1 MPDFS
6 LWRHVTPREI
16 ELAVTGK
23 QHLSLRL
30 TFERDGQEAELLLPL
45 VVVNRGRGPS
55 VLVAGG
61 THGDEFEGQITVSKL
76 CREIDPESVHGTLIL
91 LPLHNVLACHA
102 GTRLTPGDNS
112 DLNRLYGGRPGNGP
126 AHAIARFVES
136 VLLPRIDWVIDLHSG
151 GVEHEFVL
159 SSNLQARMHS
169 AEFETMLAP
178 LLAFD
183 APYAIVFDEV
193 SASGQM
199 PHTGTL
205 EGFARTFGK
214 KAISSELGG
223 AGRVTRASLGV
234 AEHGLRS
241 LLAHIGVVP
250 WSGATPPEHSRSRLL
265 FLGRPEHYVA
275 AQATGRFAPVAALGD
290 KVGKGD
296 LLGSVAPLHDPLTQP
311 EPIISSSHGIVVAVA
326 QRGLQ
331 ASGNGLYYLAEEH
344 DWKGIIGQARI

>member
-1 MPDFS
+1 MLDFT
-6 LWRHVTPREI
+6 LWRDVTPREI
-16 ELAVTGK
+16 ELAAAGK
-23 QHLSLRL
+23 QYLSVRL
-30 TFERDGQEAELLLPL
+30 TFECQGQEAELLLPL
-45 VVVNRGRGPS
+45 VVVHRGRGPS

-61 THGDEFEGQITVSKL
+61 THGDEFEGQITVAKL
-76 CREIDPESVHGTLIL
+76 CREIDPESVQGTLIL

-136 VLLPRIDWVIDLHSG
+136 ILLPRIDWVIDLHSG

-169 AEFETMLAP
+169 PEFETMLAP

-193 SASGQM
+193 SAGGQM

-205 EGFARTFGK
+205 EGFARTLGK

-223 AGRVTRASLGV
+223 GGRVTPASLGV
-234 AEHGLRS
+234 AEHGLCS

-250 WSGATPPEHSRSRLL
+250 WSGATPPERSRSRLL

-275 AQATGRFAPVAALGD
+275 APMAGRFAPAAALGE
-290 KVGKGD
+290 KISKGD
-296 LLGSVAPLHDPLTQP
+296 LLGNVAPLHDPLAQP
-311 EPIISSSHGIVVAVA
+311 KPVISSSDGIVVAIA
-326 QRGLQ
+326 QKGLQ
-331 ASGNGLYYLAEEH
+331 QSGNGLFYLADEH
-344 DWKGIIGQARI
+344 DCRLIGSVLQ